1 MMESLRAWLLSLAG
15 VALLTALASLF
26 PTSESLRRVTKLA
39 GGVALTCLLFSPLVT
54 FDYDAYAAALQD
66 YHVSVSTD
74 GAVSDSSERLQ
85 RTVIESEMRTYI
97 LDKAAQCGA
106 ALDDAQVTLQWS
118 TDGYWYPQSVRLVT
132 SGPAAENSRLAQII
146 EADLG
151 VTAHA
156 AGMEQHIMNTRKLS
170 AFAAKYKYVLIILLA
185 GLILLL
191 LPTGSRTKAK
201 TAQAAAVSEQT
212 QPQTIQAEEQRLTTL
227 LQQIN
232 GAGQVQV
239 LLSYRCSAERELAT
253 DDSGEPTIIS
263 AGGGAQEAVELKTV
277 SPQYLGAV
285 VVCDGADSP
294 QVQLAVTQAVA
305 QFTGLST
312 DHISVLRK
320 QPDPQSK

>member
-26 PTSESLRRVTKLA
+26 PTAESLRRVTKLA

-151 VTAHA
+151 IPRA
-156 AGMEQHIMNTRKLS
+156 R
-170 AFAAKYKYVLIILLA
+170 
-185 GLILLL
+185 
-191 LPTGSRTKAK
+191 
-201 TAQAAAVSEQT
+201 
-212 QPQTIQAEEQRLTTL
+212 
-227 LQQIN
+227 
-232 GAGQVQV
+232 
-239 LLSYRCSAERELAT
+239 
-253 DDSGEPTIIS
+253 
-263 AGGGAQEAVELKTV
+263 QEW
-277 SPQYLGAV
+277 S
-285 VVCDGADSP
+285 
-294 QVQLAVTQAVA
+294 
-305 QFTGLST
+305 ST
-312 DHISVLRK
+312 S
-320 QPDPQSK
+320 

>member
-54 FDYDAYAAALQD
+54 FDYDAYAAAL
-66 YHVSVSTD
+66 
-74 GAVSDSSERLQ
+74 SDSSERLQ

-151 VTAHA
+151 IPRA
-156 AGMEQHIMNTRKLS
+156 R
-170 AFAAKYKYVLIILLA
+170 
-185 GLILLL
+185 
-191 LPTGSRTKAK
+191 
-201 TAQAAAVSEQT
+201 
-212 QPQTIQAEEQRLTTL
+212 
-227 LQQIN
+227 
-232 GAGQVQV
+232 
-239 LLSYRCSAERELAT
+239 
-253 DDSGEPTIIS
+253 
-263 AGGGAQEAVELKTV
+263 QEW
-277 SPQYLGAV
+277 S
-285 VVCDGADSP
+285 
-294 QVQLAVTQAVA
+294 
-305 QFTGLST
+305 ST
-312 DHISVLRK
+312 S
-320 QPDPQSK
+320 

>member
-1 MMESLRAWLLSLAG
+1 MKISGIICEYNPLHNGHLYHLEQVRRAGAEGIVAVMSGNFVQRGDAALLDKFTRARLAIEGGVDLVLELPVPYALAPAENFAMGG

-85 RTVIESEMRTYI
+85 RTVIESELRAYI

-106 ALDDAQVTLQWS
+106 VLDDAQVTLQWS

-151 VTAHA
+151 VPR
-156 AGMEQHIMNTRKLS
+156 TR
-170 AFAAKYKYVLIILLA
+170 
-185 GLILLL
+185 
-191 LPTGSRTKAK
+191 
-201 TAQAAAVSEQT
+201 
-212 QPQTIQAEEQRLTTL
+212 
-227 LQQIN
+227 
-232 GAGQVQV
+232 
-239 LLSYRCSAERELAT
+239 
-253 DDSGEPTIIS
+253 
-263 AGGGAQEAVELKTV
+263 QEW
-277 SPQYLGAV
+277 S
-285 VVCDGADSP
+285 
-294 QVQLAVTQAVA
+294 
-305 QFTGLST
+305 ST
-312 DHISVLRK
+312 S
-320 QPDPQSK
+320 